1 MEVFERL
8 DLLGGAIDL
17 DLAITGRMGS
27 GGVLRV
33 SGNHALAVGAFR
45 LRGALVRARVAARVA
60 PVVVAVVVEL
70 VVDSGCDTDIA
81 IVHVVVEE
89 LLGERVGGE
98 EMVCG
103 SSLQRLLEE

>member
-8 DLLGGAIDL
+8 DLLGGAVDEGAIDF
-17 DLAITGRMGS
+17 DPAFTVWMGS
-27 GGVLRV
+27 GGVLWV

-70 VVDSGCDTDIA
+70 AVDSGCDTDIA
-81 IVHVVVEE
+81 SVHVVVEE
-89 LLGERVGGE
+89 LLGERVGSE
-98 EMVCG
+98 EVVCG
-103 SSLQRLLEE
+103 SSL